1 MSELKRI
8 ESPCIGNCCLNTDDV
23 CLGCFRHL
31 DEITSWNS
39 YENDD
44 RILVLKLAELRKQH
58 YTKSQRKG
66 SFVGIACETR
76 FDC

>member
-1 MSELKRI
+1 MTDAPPVK
-8 ESPCIGNCCLNTDDV
+8 SPCISNCCLNTDDV

-39 YENDD
+39 YDNGD

-58 YTKSQRKG
+58 YTKSLSKR
-66 SFVGIACETR
+66 SEIGIESETR

>member
-8 ESPCIGNCCLNTDDV
+8 ESPCVGNCCLNTDDV

-39 YENDD
+39 YENED

-58 YTKSQRKG
+58 YTKSLLKR
-66 SFVGIACETR
+66 SCAGIERETR